1 MMSQD
6 PLEQLAQSW
15 RSNAQAWTQAVR
27 GQQIESRRL
36 VTDAAIVQAT
46 LARRPNRVLDVGCGE
61 GWLCRVL
68 AAHGIEA
75 VGVDASAPLIDAA
88 RAAGGAAYHVLA
100 YADLVSAPDQLGHFD
115 AVVCNFALLEADLSA
130 VLAALRPT
138 LRAGGVLLIQSVHPW
153 TARGEAPYRDGWRT
167 ETFAGF
173 GAGFTDPMPWFY
185 RTLESWVASLRAA
198 GWRIEELG
206 EPLHPQTG
214 HPASLLLVASPA
226 GA

>member
-1 MMSQD
+1 MSQD
-6 PLEQLAQSW
+6 PIEQLARSW
-15 RSNAQAWTQAVR
+15 RSNAHAWTHAVR

-46 LARRPNRVLDVGCGE
+46 LARSPTRVLDVGCGE
-61 GWLCRVL
+61 GWLCRAL

-88 RAAGGAAYHVLA
+88 RVAGGATYHVRS

-115 AVVCNFALLEADLSA
+115 AVVCNFALLEADLGPL
-130 VLAALRPT
+130 LAALRSL

-185 RTLESWVASLRAA
+185 RTLASWVASLSAA
-198 GWRIEELG
+198 GWRVEELG
-206 EPLHPQTG
+206 EPMHPQTG
-214 HPASLLLVASPA
+214 HPASLLLVASPV

>member
-1 MMSQD
+1 MSQD
-6 PLEQLAQSW
+6 RLEQLARSW
-15 RSNAQAWTQAVR
+15 RSNAQAWTGAVR

-46 LARRPNRVLDVGCGE
+46 LARTPRRVLDVGCGE
-61 GWLCRVL
+61 GWLCRAL

-88 RAAGGAAYHVLA
+88 RAAGGAAYHVRS
-100 YADLVSAPDQLGHFD
+100 YAELVSAPEELGHFD

-130 VLAALRPT
+130 LLAALRSL
-138 LRAGGVLLIQSVHPW
+138 LRAGGVLLIQTVHPW

-173 GAGFTDPMPWFY
+173 GAGFTEAMPWFY

-198 GWRIEELG
+198 GWRIEEIG
-206 EPLHPQTG
+206 EPPHPQTG
-214 HPASLLLVASPA
+214 EPASLVLVAAPA